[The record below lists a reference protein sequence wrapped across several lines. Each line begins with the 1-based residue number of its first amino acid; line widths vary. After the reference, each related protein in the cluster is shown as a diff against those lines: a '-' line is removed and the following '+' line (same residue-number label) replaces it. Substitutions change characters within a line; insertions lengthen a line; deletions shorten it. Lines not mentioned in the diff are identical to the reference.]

1 MPAPYAMPLH
11 RFCQACHT
19 VHLCAMTLGTLSL
32 KLPWQMML
40 ETLQSQ
46 QSYPSETRLSNMV
59 CFSPTD
65 RALNLLAS
73 QNAYRPA
80 RPTAEPR
87 APFEQRQNPVPEPTQ
102 PMTGEFSRGHRGA
115 DLGTAPSVLEGFP
128 PPLTGLD
135 LFNG

>member
-11 RFCQACHT
+11 RFCQAFHT

-73 QNAYRPA
+73 QNANRSASKSTLLIPCKSSVKSQCLNLLVNS
-80 RPTAEPR
+80 
-87 APFEQRQNPVPEPTQ
+87 QRNSY
-102 PMTGEFSRGHRGA
+102 MR
-115 DLGTAPSVLEGFP
+115 
-128 PPLTGLD
+128 
-135 LFNG
+135 